1 MQQAA
6 EEFPEKMY
14 LSKRIRMEYHL
25 KASLPASLDWV
36 VRSFFYIPRIL
47 TLKRLKTDVEPK
59 SAVDLPAAE

>member
-1 MQQAA
+1 MLGFKCGMGPLGLNLA
-6 EEFPEKMY
+6 MG
-14 LSKRIRMEYHL
+14 
-25 KASLPASLDWV
+25 LDWV